1 VTAVLGHHWEPAE
14 ATVIARNPR
23 AQAAGYEPNYDFV
36 LDVRPSTGPP
46 LRVTIHEGF
55 TAPAGGFR
63 SPSVGDVVGVL
74 YDPKSQHVKFDN
86 SDPRLSAAPAGQAV
100 AGGFAAIAA
109 APPGTSPSRAG
120 SPDASELA
128 GTVQSFSGEAATEML
143 GALLGSGGA
152 DAVADMKARAA
163 GNPAERL
170 AKLEALRDNG
180 VLTEAEYEAQRQ
192 KIIEAI

>member
-1 VTAVLGHHWEPAE
+1 MAVLGHHWEPAE
-14 ATVIARNPR
+14 ATIIARNPR

-36 LDVRPSTGPP
+36 LDVRPSTGSP

-63 SPSVGDVVGVL
+63 NPSVGEVVGVL
-74 YDPKSQHVKFDN
+74 YDPKSQRVKFDN

-100 AGGFAAIAA
+100 ADGFAAVAA
-109 APPGTSPSRAG
+109 APPGTSSVGPG
-120 SPDASELA
+120 TPDASELP

-143 GALLGSGGA
+143 GALLGSGGVE
-152 DAVADMKARAA
+152 AVADMKAHAA
-163 GNPAERL
+163 GDPAERL
-170 AKLEALRDNG
+170 AKLQALRDKG

-192 KIIEAI
+192 RIIEAI